1 MGSKMKKLLLCAL
14 VCVGFLIAKDNT
26 NDEYGANDYL
36 KDWTDED
43 IEFYEQGGESIETAI
58 YFCNQGSGV
67 AHYGLPVC
75 QALKSFKEFMLY
87 VEAKNKAKTKSVVR
101 EICFW
106 AMKMSEAELLQLGN
120 FRDKDNSPLMVPSE
134 ARKFLKNCAK
144 SK

>member
-1 MGSKMKKLLLCAL
+1 MKKLLLCVL
-14 VCVGFLIAKDNT
+14 VCVGFLIAKDNA
-26 NDEYGANDYL
+26 NDEYGANGYL

-43 IEFYEQGGESIETAI
+43 IEFYESGGEPLENAI

-67 AHYGLPVC
+67 AHLGIPTC
-75 QALKSFKEFMLY
+75 QALRAFKEFMLY
-87 VEAKNKAKTKSVVR
+87 AEAKNQAQAKDTMR

-106 AMKMSEAELLQLGN
+106 AMKMSEAELLRLGS